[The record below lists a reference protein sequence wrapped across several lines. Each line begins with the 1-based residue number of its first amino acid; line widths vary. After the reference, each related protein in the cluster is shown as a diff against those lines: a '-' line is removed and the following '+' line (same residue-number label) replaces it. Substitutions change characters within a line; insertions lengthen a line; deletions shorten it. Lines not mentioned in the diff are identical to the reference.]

1 MRLLVIW
8 RNLVFFHDFLD
19 NIQNY
24 RIFFDTQ
31 QAILRFH
38 NMVGAS
44 RVKSGND
51 SSILIA
57 SKRKLCLVAVAPR
70 VLHPQD
76 RLHGDSF
83 IHTFPGTFPRH
94 VLCFHPRIGC
104 LHPFGCISFR
114 YILRHTH
121 FIRPLRQPQILHP
134 ADPAQVIVDLALLKM
149 KLCLITHHL
158 KLAAAALSCDRA
170 FRHHAVFGC
179 FQHLHQTG
187 KAVIFLHFHR
197 PRPDPIPD
205 HGIFYKPDIA
215 VLLSDPGSIFAHIF
229 DCQFKF
235 IIFPDFHVFFTPH
248 FLYFASR

>member
-1 MRLLVIW
+1 MANQTLVRLLVIW

-83 IHTFPGTFPRH
+83 IHTFPGTFPLTRSLLSPPH
-94 VLCFHPRIGC
+94 RLSP
-104 LHPFGCISFR
+104 SFR
-114 YILRHTH
+114 MY
-121 FIRPLRQPQILHP
+121 FFQIHSQAHSLHLP
-134 ADPAQVIVDLALLKM
+134 AP
-149 KLCLITHHL
+149 
-158 KLAAAALSCDRA
+158 AAADSPSRRSGAGYC
-170 FRHHAVFGC
+170 
-179 FQHLHQTG
+179 
-187 KAVIFLHFHR
+187 R
-197 PRPDPIPD
+197 PCAP
-205 HGIFYKPDIA
+205 
-215 VLLSDPGSIFAHIF
+215 
-229 DCQFKF
+229 
-235 IIFPDFHVFFTPH
+235 
-248 FLYFASR
+248 

>member
-1 MRLLVIW
+1 MANQTLVRLLVIW
-8 RNLVFFHDFLD
+8 RNLIFFHDFLD

-70 VLHPQD
+70 LLHPQD
-76 RLHGDSF
+76 RLHHDGF
-83 IHTFPGTFPRH
+83 IHN
-94 VLCFHPRIGC
+94 
-104 LHPFGCISFR
+104 
-114 YILRHTH
+114 HT
-121 FIRPLRQPQILHP
+121 IRPLRQPQVLHP

-149 KLCLITHHL
+149 KLRLITHHL

-187 KAVIFLHFHR
+187 KTIVFLHFHR
-197 PRPDPIPD
+197 PHPDPIPD

-235 IIFPDFHVFFTPH
+235 IIFPDFHVFCTPH